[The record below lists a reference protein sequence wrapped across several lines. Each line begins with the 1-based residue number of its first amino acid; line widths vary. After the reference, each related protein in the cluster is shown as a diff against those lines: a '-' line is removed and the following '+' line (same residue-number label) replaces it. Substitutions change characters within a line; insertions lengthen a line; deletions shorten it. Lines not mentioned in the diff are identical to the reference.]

1 MKDVTEAMANY
12 IKTQGISLS
21 EVEEKLRVPRE
32 KLEGRG
38 KEKLSA
44 DEFLRLCA
52 FLHIAPEAFYE
63 YVDGMD
69 SK

>member
-1 MKDVTEAMANY
+1 MKGVTEAMANF
-12 IKTQGISLS
+12 IKTQGISVS
-21 EVEEKLRVPRE
+21 EVEERLRVPRE

-38 KEKLSA
+38 EEKLSA

-52 FLHIAPEAFYE
+52 FLHIVPEAFYE
-63 YVDGMD
+63 YVDGID